1 MNAYEK
7 VMNELGKIKSMFENA
22 TEEKVEITF
31 ETATLLD
38 GETTIEF
45 EMLEAGQQVF
55 IVTDEGRIPAPEG
68 THALGGEY
76 TGVVITVDADGFITE
91 VVDERGSE
99 ETTTEETSAEFE
111 AVSADILPEVLE
123 GVTEI
128 IASEL
133 GLEMGQAY
141 DLASAV
147 ITKINEM
154 TSTEQAPVEQSM
166 SAEAVESIING
177 KLESITTT
185 FEAVADMMKS
195 ISEESSTL
203 RNEIATLKADFES
216 FKAMPSVETKEGE
229 KFARVGNL
237 TTKQQFLKNYKNL

>member
-22 TEEKVEITF
+22 TEETVETTF

-68 THALGGEY
+68 THALGGDY
-76 TGVVITVDADGFITE
+76 TGVTITVDADGFITE
-91 VVDERGSE
+91 VTDERG
-99 ETTTEETSAEFE
+99 
-111 AVSADILPEVLE
+111 
-123 GVTEI
+123 
-128 IASEL
+128 
-133 GLEMGQAY
+133 
-141 DLASAV
+141 
-147 ITKINEM
+147 
-154 TSTEQAPVEQSM
+154 TEQAPAEQAPAEQAPVTQSM
-166 SAEAVESIING
+166 SAEEIETIING

-195 ISEESSTL
+195 ISEESSNL

-216 FKAMPSVETKEGE
+216 FKAMPSSETKESE
-229 KFARVGNL
+229 KFARAGNL
-237 TTKQQFLKNYKNL
+237 TAKQQFLKQYKNL

>member
-22 TEEKVEITF
+22 TEETVEITF

-45 EMLEAGQQVF
+45 EMLEPGQQVF

-68 THALGGEY
+68 THALGGDY
-76 TGVVITVDADGFITE
+76 MGVTITVDADGFITE
-91 VVDERGSE
+91 VVDERG
-99 ETTTEETSAEFE
+99 TEEE
-111 AVSADILPEVLE
+111 AP
-123 GVTEI
+123 
-128 IASEL
+128 
-133 GLEMGQAY
+133 
-141 DLASAV
+141 AV
-147 ITKINEM
+147 E
-154 TSTEQAPVEQSM
+154 EAPVAQSM
-166 SAEAVESIING
+166 SAEEVESIING

-195 ISEESSTL
+195 ISEESSNL

-216 FKAMPSVETKEGE
+216 FKAMPSNETKESE

-237 TTKQQFLKNYKNL
+237 TTKQQFLKQYKNL

>member
-7 VMNELGKIKSMFENA
+7 VMNELGKIKSMFETA
-22 TEEKVEITF
+22 TEETVEITF

-45 EMLEAGQQVF
+45 ETLEAGQQVF

-76 TGVVITVDADGFITE
+76 TGVTITVDADGFITE
-91 VVDERGSE
+91 VTDERG
-99 ETTTEETSAEFE
+99 TEE
-111 AVSADILPEVLE
+111 
-123 GVTEI
+123 
-128 IASEL
+128 
-133 GLEMGQAY
+133 
-141 DLASAV
+141 
-147 ITKINEM
+147 
-154 TSTEQAPVEQSM
+154 APVEEAPVAESM
-166 SAEAVESIING
+166 SAEEIETIING

-195 ISEESSTL
+195 ISEESSNL

-216 FKAMPSVETKEGE
+216 FKAMPSSETKESE
-229 KFARVGNL
+229 KFSRAGNL
-237 TTKQQFLKNYKNL
+237 TAKQQFLKQYKNL

>member
-22 TEEKVEITF
+22 TEETVEITF

-45 EMLEAGQQVF
+45 EMLEPGQQVF

-68 THALGGEY
+68 THALGGDY
-76 TGVVITVDADGFITE
+76 MGVTITVDADGFITE
-91 VVDERGSE
+91 VVDERGTTPAE
-99 ETTTEETSAEFE
+99 EAP
-111 AVSADILPEVLE
+111 AD
-123 GVTEI
+123 
-128 IASEL
+128 
-133 GLEMGQAY
+133 
-141 DLASAV
+141 
-147 ITKINEM
+147 
-154 TSTEQAPVEQSM
+154 QAPVAQSM
-166 SAEAVESIING
+166 SAEEVESIING

-195 ISEESSTL
+195 ISEESSNL

-216 FKAMPSVETKEGE
+216 FKAMPSNETKESE

>member
-22 TEEKVEITF
+22 TEETVEITF

-45 EMLEAGQQVF
+45 EMLEPGQQVF

-68 THALGGEY
+68 THALGGDY
-76 TGVVITVDADGFITE
+76 MGVTITVDADGFITE

-99 ETTTEETSAEFE
+99 EEEAP
-111 AVSADILPEVLE
+111 AVEE
-123 GVTEI
+123 
-128 IASEL
+128 
-133 GLEMGQAY
+133 
-141 DLASAV
+141 
-147 ITKINEM
+147 
-154 TSTEQAPVEQSM
+154 APVAQSM
-166 SAEAVESIING
+166 SAEEVESIING

-195 ISEESSTL
+195 ISEESSNL

-216 FKAMPSVETKEGE
+216 FKAMPSNETKESE

-237 TTKQQFLKNYKNL
+237 TTKQQFLKQYKNL

>member
-22 TEEKVEITF
+22 TEETVEITF

-45 EMLEAGQQVF
+45 ETLEAGQQVF
-55 IVTDEGRIPAPEG
+55 IVTPEGRIPAPEG
-68 THALGGEY
+68 THALGGDY
-76 TGVVITVDADGFITE
+76 MGVTITVDADGFITE
-91 VVDERGSE
+91 VMDERG
-99 ETTTEETSAEFE
+99 
-111 AVSADILPEVLE
+111 
-123 GVTEI
+123 
-128 IASEL
+128 
-133 GLEMGQAY
+133 
-141 DLASAV
+141 
-147 ITKINEM
+147 
-154 TSTEQAPVEQSM
+154 TEQAPAEQAPAEQAPVTQSM
-166 SAEAVESIING
+166 SAEEIETIING

-195 ISEESSTL
+195 ISEESSNL

-216 FKAMPSVETKEGE
+216 FKAMPSSETKESE

>member
-22 TEEKVEITF
+22 TEETVETTF

-45 EMLEAGQQVF
+45 ETLEAGQQVF

-68 THALGGEY
+68 THALGGDY
-76 TGVVITVDADGFITE
+76 TGVTITVDADGFITE
-91 VVDERGSE
+91 VTDERG
-99 ETTTEETSAEFE
+99 TEEE
-111 AVSADILPEVLE
+111 
-123 GVTEI
+123 
-128 IASEL
+128 
-133 GLEMGQAY
+133 
-141 DLASAV
+141 
-147 ITKINEM
+147 
-154 TSTEQAPVEQSM
+154 APVEEAPVAESM
-166 SAEAVESIING
+166 SAEEIETIING

-195 ISEESSTL
+195 ISMESSNL

-216 FKAMPSVETKEGE
+216 FKAMPSSETKESE
-229 KFARVGNL
+229 KFARAGNL
-237 TTKQQFLKNYKNL
+237 TAKQQFLKQYKNL

>member
-7 VMNELGKIKSMFENA
+7 VMNELGKIKSMFETA
-22 TEEKVEITF
+22 TEQTF

-45 EMLEAGQQVF
+45 DSLEAGQQVF

-76 TGVVITVDADGFITE
+76 TGVTITVDADGFISE
-91 VVDERGSE
+91 VTDERGNE
-99 ETTTEETSAEFE
+99 EVTTEETSAEFE
-111 AVSADILPEVLE
+111 AVSADILPAVLE

-141 DLASAV
+141 DVASAV
-147 ITKINEM
+147 INKINEM
-154 TSTEQAPVEQSM
+154 TSSEETEAVEESM
-166 SAEAVESIING
+166 SAEAIEGIING
-177 KLESITTT
+177 KLSNLTTT
-185 FEAVADMMKS
+185 FEAVVESLKS
-195 ISEESSTL
+195 ISDDNASL
-203 RNEIATLKADFES
+203 RSEIASLKADFES
-216 FKAMPSVETKEGE
+216 FKAMPSNETKENE
-229 KFARVGNL
+229 KFSRAGNL
-237 TTKQQFLKNYKNL
+237 TAKQQFLKQYKNL